1 MHPRTPVREHRR
13 VLLLG
18 TLAFATLVASSC
30 GGGGGG
36 AGTGFLSKGA
46 GTGFPAGPGLSFADG
61 INGGFGSGGGLGG
74 GGGTGGGTTGDGPR
88 PNPDPTITI
97 TNDVIQGSVLD
108 GSSGAGISGVA
119 VSFDSVN
126 LTTNSQGDFSQAT
139 HPDSTRLVIRAETA
153 GFEVMQRVTT
163 VIDGVP
169 TYSLFKLTPHGTTGT
184 VDAAGGGGVEV
195 ANSSARVVLE
205 AGDLADGGATA
216 SGNVDVRL
224 TPVPIG
230 TDPYLLSGDYTL
242 GSGGSVEAFAAGV
255 IANSRALT
263 VTGGESLSVQLPV
276 STRAAT
282 SPSTATAYYF
292 DPTLARWVAGPVATL
307 GSITLPSGTTAPYYS
322 FEADRFALWMVG
334 RELTGSV
341 VVNGCVEDETGARVA
356 NVSVA
361 AEGQNYTG
369 IGFTLT
375 DGSGNFSVPVRSTGS
390 MIVSGRLGARL
401 SNVLATSTSG
411 SSVTLPECL
420 TLPSATAATVRLTW
434 GEAPRDLDSY
444 LHVPNE
450 PVIYYGNRGT
460 LLNAPYANLDVD
472 DVTGFGPEVTTIRRP
487 KVGIYRFFVNNFSRT
502 FNPGMVG
509 SPTRVE
515 LNYAGRTVVF
525 APPGNEG
532 TTLNWHVFDL
542 QIGQNCEMTLYRYSR
557 WRADLPGNPNPA
569 VDAPECTPPSP

>member
-1 MHPRTPVREHRR
+1 MYLRKPAPENRR
-13 VLLLG
+13 VLMTGVMVAAL
-18 TLAFATLVASSC
+18 FAASC

-36 AGTGFLSKGA
+36 AGVGFQSKGA
-46 GTGFPAGPGLSFADG
+46 GTGFPAGPGLSFGDG
-61 INGGFGSGGGLGG
+61 INGGLGSGGGLGG
-74 GGGTGGGTTGDGPR
+74 GGGTGGGASGDGPT
-88 PNPDPTITI
+88 PNPDPTIII
-97 TNDVIQGSVLD
+97 TNDIIQGSVLN
-108 GSSGAGISGVA
+108 GSSGAGISGAA
-119 VSFDSVN
+119 VSFDAVN

-139 HPDSTRLVIRAETA
+139 HPASPRLVIRTEVA
-153 GFEVMQRVTT
+153 GFEVMHRVTT

-184 VDAAGGGGVEV
+184 VDAGASGSVEV
-195 ANSSARVVLE
+195 ANSVARVELE
-205 AGDLADGGATA
+205 AGDLADGGSAA

-224 TPVPIG
+224 TPLPIG

-242 GSGGSVEAFAAGV
+242 GSGVSLEAFAAGV
-255 IANSRALT
+255 IANSRDLT
-263 VTGGESLSVQLPV
+263 VAAGESLLVQLPV
-276 STRAAT
+276 STRAGIPPA
-282 SPSTATAYYF
+282 TATAYYF
-292 DPTLARWVAGPVATL
+292 DPTLARWVAGPTATRA
-307 GSITLPSGTTAPYYS
+307 STTLPSGANASYYS

-334 RELTGSV
+334 QELTGSV

-356 NVSVA
+356 NVSVT

-369 IGFTLT
+369 LGYGLT
-375 DGSGNFSVPVRSTGS
+375 NGSGNFSVPVRSTGS

-401 SNVLATSTSG
+401 SNVLATATNG

-487 KVGIYRFFVNNFSRT
+487 RVGIYRFFVNNYSRT
-502 FNPGMVG
+502 FNPGMTE
-509 SPTRVE
+509 SPARVE

-525 APPGNEG
+525 TPPGNEG
-532 TTLNWHVFDL
+532 TSLNWHVFDL
-542 QIGQNCEMTLYRYSR
+542 RIGQNCEMTLYRYSR

-569 VDAPECTPPSP
+569 VDAPECTPPTP